1 MSQYF
6 KQVNLD
12 LSGLD
17 LARIQGGELFDGYG
31 DSFRTYH
38 VLDLD
43 YLHSYLDSR
52 IRFHIK
58 PNFTT
63 YVGISGEGT
72 AWPHSER
79 LSPYPTVLNYYFE
92 TNLAT
97 TQFWTTKPGQDPGVS
112 DPVLTDQGFVPSPV
126 KRYHHEDLVYEGGF
140 VAHANSAWLLD
151 VACIH
156 SVGLPQ
162 RATSRRVLTHVRKFI
177 RMSWQ
182 SLSVDQVFDSI
193 EILGS

>member
-43 YLHSYLDSR
+43 YLNSYLDSR
-52 IRFHIK
+52 IHFHIE

-63 YVGISGEGT
+63 YVGMSGEGT

-112 DPVLTDQGFVPSPV
+112 DPVLTDQGWEDSPV
-126 KRYHHEDLVYEGGF
+126 KRYRHEDLVYEDGF

-162 RATSRRVLTHVRKFI
+162 RSTSRRVLTHVRKFI

-182 SLSVDQVFDSI
+182 SLSVEQVFDSI
-193 EILGS
+193 ELLGS